1 MWEIIF
7 LAFALPIS
15 LLFEGIKRKVIARFH
30 NRIGP
35 PVWQPF
41 LDIRKL
47 FEKGPSDSRGND
59 NAFFRFCPF
68 LYFVSS
74 FVLFLFMP
82 FQILSFSYDFVLLIY
97 ITILCSGF
105 YVLVGFASNSPYGIV
120 GSMREIITMVAYE
133 MILTASVFAFMIAAN
148 VTSFA
153 AYPAGLSLLAAPLAT
168 IAMLFV
174 VSIEIKITPFDTAE
188 ADTEILYGYKTEFS
202 SRSLAWMELAR
213 QSKSAFFM
221 FFLVFLLFGPMHIVW
236 FAVATLAFVFLF
248 SLAQATTSRFRVDQV
263 FKVMLPVLAV
273 AIMEIIRLVVM

>member
-7 LAFALPIS
+7 LVFALPIS
-15 LLFEGIKRKVIARFH
+15 MVFEGIRRKLIARFH

-41 LDIRKL
+41 LDLRKL
-47 FEKGPSDSRGND
+47 LEKGKSDSMGND

-68 LYFVSS
+68 LYFLSS
-74 FVLFLFMP
+74 FVLFLFIP
-82 FQILSFSYDFVLLIY
+82 FQIVSFQYDFILLVY

-133 MILTASVFAFMIAAN
+133 MVLAASVFAFVIAAN

-153 AYPAGLSLLAAPLAT
+153 AYPAGLNLMAAPLAT
-168 IAMLFV
+168 VCMLFV
-174 VSIEIKITPFDTAE
+174 VSIENKITPFDTAE
-188 ADTEILYGYKTEFS
+188 AETEILHGYKTEFS
-202 SRSLAWMELAR
+202 ARGLAWMELAR
-213 QSKSAFFM
+213 QVKSAFFM
-221 FFLVFLLFGPMHIVW
+221 FFLVFLLFGPIHIIW

-248 SLAQATTSRFRVDQV
+248 SLAKATTSRFRVDQV
-263 FKVMLPVLAV
+263 FKIYVPVLAV
-273 AIMEIIRLVVM
+273 AVIEILRLVVF